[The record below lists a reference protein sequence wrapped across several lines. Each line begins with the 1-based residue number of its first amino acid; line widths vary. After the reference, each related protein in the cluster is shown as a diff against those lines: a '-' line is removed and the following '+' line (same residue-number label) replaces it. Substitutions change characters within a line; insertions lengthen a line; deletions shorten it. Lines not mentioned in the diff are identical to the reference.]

1 MPAYI
6 YLLYIP
12 HIPPKTVYYTYGR
25 KSIYYRQWHIVAF
38 MLGMLELGEARRGCK
53 RKAQNLMGSMP
64 YTLFY
69 KRTWGEDE
77 FQYLNT
83 SLMEYILLSA
93 SKEKY

>member
-1 MPAYI
+1 MDVR
-6 YLLYIP
+6 
-12 HIPPKTVYYTYGR
+12 VYTIGNGI
-25 KSIYYRQWHIVAF
+25 SCHSC
-38 MLGMLELGEARRGCK
+38 LGCWSWGEARRGCK
-53 RKAQNLMGSMP
+53 RKAQNLLGSMP

-77 FQYLNT
+77 IQYLNT

>member
-1 MPAYI
+1 MAYRGI
-6 YLLYIP
+6 HAWDASGGIL
-12 HIPPKTVYYTYGR
+12 
-25 KSIYYRQWHIVAF
+25 
-38 MLGMLELGEARRGCK
+38 RRGCI
-53 RKAQNLMGSMP
+53 RKAQNLLGSVP

-77 FQYLNT
+77 IQYLNT

>member
-1 MPAYI
+1 MAYRGI
-6 YLLYIP
+6 HAWDAWGIL
-12 HIPPKTVYYTYGR
+12 
-25 KSIYYRQWHIVAF
+25 
-38 MLGMLELGEARRGCK
+38 RRGCK

-69 KRTWGEDE
+69 KRPWGEDE
-77 FQYLNT
+77 IQYLNT

>member
-1 MPAYI
+1 MAY
-6 YLLYIP
+6 
-12 HIPPKTVYYTYGR
+12 
-25 KSIYYRQWHIVAF
+25 
-38 MLGMLELGEARRGCK
+38 RGILAWYACVWGGKKCCK
-53 RKAQNLMGSMP
+53 RMAQNLLGSMP

-77 FQYLNT
+77 IQYLNT